1 MTIPVLPTLNGFSVH
16 KRPTFETT
24 VRSPPSGREVTR
36 FQMPVP
42 LWEFEL
48 TYEVLRD
55 QSQNQVKTF
64 LSGFTEFESLSQ
76 VFVALGGQFAR
87 FYYNDLT
94 DNSRTNQAIG
104 FGDGTNVSF
113 RMMRTIFSGPYA
125 YTQPVGAVNTGA
137 GYNIYIDGSL
147 QSGSTYGFDSTNRFL
162 IFHTAPTAGTVITA
176 DFAFYYYCRF
186 IDDKLEFNQFDAAI
200 RYVLKSLRFR
210 SINTDGL
217 GTAIL
222 NEGTSRTI
230 IPIGDINSDP
240 GPWNF
245 TPQLYWEI
253 QINTTGSTTGLG
265 NGNYSA
271 CAGIAGPGFQLA
283 NPWQLNVNSTGPTM
297 ANGLFWR
304 FLRGGSVNIGWGY
317 PGRPDVGPAML
328 DSPTGD
334 WIGFAIDL
342 TQQKLLIRNATEAP
356 NLWYGQSYNGVFDIT
371 QGFDFSSVSGYPI
384 TGPIFLLGGIGYGG
398 GSNPNAE
405 LTLNISGS
413 FVAAAPVGYA
423 PWGIGE
429 WSPSDITSG
438 ISVSGG
444 NTLIGGVVAGSN
456 QPTAF
461 CRSTTSFLAG

>member
-1 MTIPVLPTLNGFSVH
+1 MTIPVLPNFNGFSVH

-94 DNSRTNQAIG
+94 DNSRTGQAIG
-104 FGDGTNVSF
+104 VGNGTNVSF

-125 YTQPVGAVNTGA
+125 YTQPVGAVNVGA
-137 GYNIYIDGSL
+137 SVNVYINGSL

-162 IFHTAPTAGTVITA
+162 VFNTAPTLGAVVTA

-186 IDDKLEFNQFDAAI
+186 IDDKLEFDQFDAAI
-200 RYVLKSLRFR
+200 RYALKSLRFR

-222 NEGTSRTI
+222 NNEGTQTTLP
-230 IPIGDINSDP
+230 IPTSNIVP
-240 GPWNF
+240 GPFDF
-245 TPQLYWEI
+245 TPFLYWEI
-253 QINTTGSTTGLG
+253 QIQVTGTTVGLG
-265 NGNYSA
+265 AGYSA
-271 CAGIAGPGFQLA
+271 CAGIAGPGFQIA
-283 NPWQLNVNSTGPTM
+283 NPWELNVNSTGPTM
-297 ANGLFWR
+297 ANGIFWQ
-304 FLRGGSVNIGWGY
+304 FYRGGSTNIAWGY
-317 PGRPDVGPAML
+317 PGRPDNGPAI
-328 DSPTGD
+328 GAAND

-342 TQQKLLIRNATEAP
+342 QHQKLLIRNSTQAP
-356 NLWYGQSYNGVFDIT
+356 NLWYGQGYNGVFDIT
-371 QGFDFSSVSGYPI
+371 KGFDFGPSGGYPI
-384 TGPIFLLGGIGYGG
+384 TGPIFLLGGGG
-398 GSNPNAE
+398 WGTALPNPE
-405 LTLNISGS
+405 LTLNVSGS
-413 FVAAAPVGYA
+413 FVASVPGGYS

-429 WSPSDITSG
+429 WSPSDFAAG
-438 ISVSGG
+438 VAVGG
-444 NTLIGGVVAGSN
+444 NTLVMGPIAGGN

-461 CRSTTSFLAG
+461 CRSTTSFPAG